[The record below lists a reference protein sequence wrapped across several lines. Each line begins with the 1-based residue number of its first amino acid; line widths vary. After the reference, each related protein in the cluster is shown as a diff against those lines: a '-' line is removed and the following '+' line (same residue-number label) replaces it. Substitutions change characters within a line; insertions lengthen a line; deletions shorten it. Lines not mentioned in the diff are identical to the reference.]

1 MCEREKHRDRKI
13 YLLYFLY
20 DADVC
25 KRLSR
30 EEGGVV
36 SCTEFYQIIR
46 KKTKNVADIRE
57 SKNNA
62 HVLNSYS

>member
-1 MCEREKHRDRKI
+1 MCEEHRVTKI
-13 YLLYFLY
+13 YVLYFLC

-30 EEGGVV
+30 KEGGVV